1 MTRNALG
8 WAAVA
13 AMAAG
18 ACGGTDP
25 ATPEVPRPAAAG
37 GVSAGGAASSGTSG
51 SIAVAPGG
59 ASAPWIDPE
68 PAGAQAIAEQN
79 VGAAWNADK
88 QTRLEMAMTTIRF
101 DTTTGIVGG
110 RTSLAAATTTMDERL
125 TKLNAV
131 TTGTEIT
138 IRLPGSVLFD
148 FDSDRIRPDAERTL
162 AEVAEVMKAYGGRP
176 MRIEGHTDSVASDDY
191 NQKLSERR
199 AQSVQK
205 WLAASGGVKGA
216 VTPRGF
222 GESKP
227 VASNDNAA
235 GRQQNRRVE
244 IVIEKGG

>member
-1 MTRNALG
+1 VTVRPHPAL
-8 WAAVA
+8 AAAILA
-13 AMAAG
+13 A
-18 ACGGTDP
+18 ACGALDRS
-25 ATPEVPRPAAAG
+25 APE
-37 GVSAGGAASSGTSG
+37 SAPSTQAASGTAGG
-51 SIAVAPGG
+51 SIAVAPAAAG
-59 ASAPWIDPE
+59 AAVAWVDPE
-68 PAGAQAIAEQN
+68 PPEAQAVAEQN
-79 VGAAWNADK
+79 ASAAWNADK
-88 QTRLEMAMTTIRF
+88 TTRLSMSMTTLNF

-110 RTSLAAATTTMDERL
+110 RTQLAAATTTMDERL

-176 MRIEGHTDSVASDDY
+176 MRVEGHTDSVAGGAY
-191 NQKLSERR
+191 NQALSERR
-199 AQSVQK
+199 AQSVQR
-205 WLAASGGVKGA
+205 WLAASGGVKGP

-227 VASNDNAA
+227 VDTNDTPA

>member
-1 MTRNALG
+1 MTVRARHVLAAAAL
-8 WAAVA
+8 
-13 AMAAG
+13 AG
-18 ACGGTDP
+18 ACGALDRSSP
-25 ATPEVPRPAAAG
+25 ESTPSTQGAG
-37 GVSAGGAASSGTSG
+37 GGSATGG
-51 SIAVAPGG
+51 SIAVGPA
-59 ASAPWIDPE
+59 ASGPAAPWVDPE
-68 PAGAQAIAEQN
+68 PPGAQAIAEQN
-79 VGAAWNADK
+79 VAAAWNADK
-88 QTRLEMAMTTIRF
+88 TTRLTMNITTLNF
-101 DTTTGIVGG
+101 DTTTGIVGA

-125 TKLNAV
+125 SKLNAT

-176 MRIEGHTDSVASDDY
+176 MRVEGHTDSVASDDY

-199 AQSVQK
+199 AQSVQR
-205 WLAASGGVKGA
+205 WLAATGGVSGA
-216 VTPRGF
+216 IAPRGF

-227 VASNDNAA
+227 VDTNDTPA

>member
-1 MTRNALG
+1 MRAHC
-8 WAAVA
+8 AVA
-13 AMAAG
+13 AALLAA

-25 ATPEVPRPAAAG
+25 ATPEASPPAAA
-37 GVSAGGAASSGTSG
+37 AQ
-51 SIAVAPGG
+51 GG
-59 ASAPWIDPE
+59 ASQAGGGISVAAPPGAGAAAGVDPE
-68 PAGAQAIAEQN
+68 PPGAPALAEQN
-79 VGAAWNADK
+79 VGAPWNADK
-88 QTRLEMAMTTIRF
+88 TTSLVSDMTTL
-101 DTTTGIVGG
+101 DWNTTTALVGQ
-110 RTSLAAATTTMDERL
+110 RTTLAAATTTLDERL
-125 TKLNAV
+125 SKLNAT

-162 AEVAEVMKAYGGRP
+162 KEVAEVMKAYSARP

-199 AQSVQK
+199 AQSVQR
-205 WLAASGGVKGA
+205 WLAANGGVKGT

-227 VASNDNAA
+227 VAGNDTPA

-244 IVIEKGG
+244 IVIEKGS